1 MILQDVNDVESSDK
15 PAEKRKLEIAR
26 NEEAIMAMKCRK
38 FEKADC
44 YSNMD
49 VDKKDSIW

>member
-44 YSNMD
+44 YSSMD
-49 VDKKDSIW
+49 VDKKDSI